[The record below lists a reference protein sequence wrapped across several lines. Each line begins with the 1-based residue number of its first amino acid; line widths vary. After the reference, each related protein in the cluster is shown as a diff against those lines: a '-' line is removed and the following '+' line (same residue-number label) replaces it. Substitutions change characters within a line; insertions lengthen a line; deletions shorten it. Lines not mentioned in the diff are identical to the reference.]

1 MAVRASGEK
10 TSTASSYPLILL
22 LLLLLLDFFAILQDS
37 RERDPRGS
45 LHFYTSALFHFLFFF
60 LFLKA
65 FVEMFFLSSLLCL
78 DFCSQRVN
86 EKIEWIAARLMRC
99 LDKPP
104 RIILSR
110 KANYFSNEPPGLQI
124 RGMLERT
131 IE

>member
-22 LLLLLLDFFAILQDS
+22 LLDYFAILQDS

-45 LHFYTSALFHFLFFF
+45 LHFYTSALFHFLFLFFF

-65 FVEMFFLSSLLCL
+65 FVEIFFLLSLLCL
-78 DFCSQRVN
+78 DFCSQRVT
-86 EKIEWIAARLMRC
+86 EKIEWIAARLMRR

-124 RGMLERT
+124 RGMPERT
-131 IE
+131 IG